1 MKDKLPSVDLIV
13 LQDLAKAS
21 TTSRT
26 DEAVLRRLAEKGLAR
41 KVANDWCITLR
52 GRYSLSRW
60 GQDSSFV

>member
-1 MKDKLPSVDLIV
+1 MIDKLPTVDLIV

-21 TTSRT
+21 CAKRA

-41 KVANDWCITLR
+41 KVADDWCITLR

-60 GQDSSFV
+60 GQDNTFI